1 MALHSRLVGND
12 DSHWLLGITRWRGE
26 RWRWRPFLNIFF
38 SHLWLR
44 ISCQHTPDWLISLLM
59 NNNVPLGGENIT
71 PETYSRQEKIWKT
84 TLTCCGGKGGRAR
97 AAGVDGG
104 QGWHRGAGTAAG
116 GWSRMNLSIHR
127 RTGHGRALLL
137 STVCRKQ
144 EEGGQLQVR
153 NQKAFKRRCCPADTA
168 VDGNQKHIFVTHISP
183 HIAESYLNCVTCVL
197 FSQ

>member
-12 DSHWLLGITRWRGE
+12 DSHWSLGITDE
-26 RWRWRPFLNIFF
+26 MKVEAFFKYLFF
-38 SHLWLR
+38 S
-44 ISCQHTPDWLISLLM
+44 LM
-59 NNNVPLGGENIT
+59 TKNFTSPYPRLVDVFAYEYKCTFRWGKHNTRDLF
-71 PETYSRQEKIWKT
+71 KT
-84 TLTCCGGKGGRAR
+84 RKDLKMTLTCCGGKGGRAR

-183 HIAESYLNCVTCVL
+183 PIAESYLNCVTCVL